1 MLNGLYFS
9 RFYRNSE
16 PLVTP
21 ELMKLT
27 LRGPLTLSTQML
39 AAVDQLQLMVTDLQ
53 AGKQVAREDLS
64 AKTQEI
70 RDLARKIRQDES
82 LTFVDRLWTH
92 GANNSEMVNP
102 VAAMP
107 SLHAGYSML
116 FTWFFFKRTR
126 RVWAKALLA
135 LYPLVMAFTLVFGGE
150 HYMIDILAG
159 WVLAI
164 LAVELSDHFHD
175 WRQLRRVRAT
185 QSAEASAE
193 EEAAPVA
200 V

>member
-82 LTFVDRLWTH
+82 LTFVDRRLDQNV
-92 GANNSEMVNP
+92 GKGNQFDN
-102 VAAMP
+102 
-107 SLHAGYSML
+107 LGL
-116 FTWFFFKRTR
+116 
-126 RVWAKALLA
+126 
-135 LYPLVMAFTLVFGGE
+135 GG
-150 HYMIDILAG
+150 ID
-159 WVLAI
+159 
-164 LAVELSDHFHD
+164 
-175 WRQLRRVRAT
+175 QLRELAT
-185 QSAEASAE
+185 DLHTQLKSMYGQSATSTISVQTLSQPSFASLSKGIEKLTKVIETSAR
-193 EEAAPVA
+193 
-200 V
+200 